1 MWRHPVRQSADPAAA
16 ETGPDESSAFTGI
29 QFTYG
34 FEVQTN
40 MTRTPCTSMYSA
52 VLLSLLL
59 AVVVG
64 SPTQPARNIPDPS
77 KGMQPVGATQA
88 DLLSHEEPDGVM
100 VVKGNHVRS
109 GKKVS
114 RRSYAALSKPQV
126 DKFLPQVPVARHF
139 PGYFAKHMPCQNETS
154 GCRVILPADEADNY
168 SPQQHPS
175 KLNMKIENE
184 QLMKF
189 EKNVTR
195 RVGAIDVKL
204 AKLLEEF
211 DSQKN
216 KVVEIGHQLN
226 RFNDALKEKLRAATA
241 STLQS
246 VESKAREVKALLNE
260 KTESM
265 TRAISSGLS
274 MVAINPKTHRWTLT
288 GYAGH
293 KAEAIKRGWEWEMG
307 EKVYIQHY
315 LISWGIEMR
324 AEDGHVNLYLLFQF
338 HKGRYDEF
346 LDWPF
351 SNELKLCLIHP
362 ETQKEHCANHKP
374 NLDRNNIKFFARPLK
389 DSNSRACAG
398 SAKFESSY
406 IEENGYTMEDK
417 LFLKFEV
424 LT

>member
-139 PGYFAKHMPCQNETS
+139 PGYFAKH
-154 GCRVILPADEADNY
+154 
-168 SPQQHPS
+168 
-175 KLNMKIENE
+175 
-184 QLMKF
+184 
-189 EKNVTR
+189 
-195 RVGAIDVKL
+195 L
-204 AKLLEEF
+204 A
-211 DSQKN
+211 
-216 KVVEIGHQLN
+216 
-226 RFNDALKEKLRAATA
+226 
-241 STLQS
+241 
-246 VESKAREVKALLNE
+246 
-260 KTESM
+260 
-265 TRAISSGLS
+265 
-274 MVAINPKTHRWTLT
+274 
-288 GYAGH
+288 
-293 KAEAIKRGWEWEMG
+293 
-307 EKVYIQHY
+307 
-315 LISWGIEMR
+315 
-324 AEDGHVNLYLLFQF
+324 
-338 HKGRYDEF
+338 
-346 LDWPF
+346 
-351 SNELKLCLIHP
+351 
-362 ETQKEHCANHKP
+362 
-374 NLDRNNIKFFARPLK
+374 
-389 DSNSRACAG
+389 AG
-398 SAKFESSY
+398 SRHIPGQPQVPPPSGQGKRLAHSAHVVCPQLKATW
-406 IEENGYTMEDK
+406 TMDMEHSPVPPK
-417 LFLKFEV
+417 WRQRAHEAEYAWKANTEFSQF
-424 LT
+424 